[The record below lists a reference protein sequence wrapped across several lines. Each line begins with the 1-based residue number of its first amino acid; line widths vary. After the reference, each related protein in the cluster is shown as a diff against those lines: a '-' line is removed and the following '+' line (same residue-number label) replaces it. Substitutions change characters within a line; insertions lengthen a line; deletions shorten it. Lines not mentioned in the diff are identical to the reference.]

1 VRILLVEDEDELA
14 AALVHVL
21 TRRSY
26 IVDRVVSLSEAR
38 VSLQCTAFQAVLL
51 DRRLPDGD
59 GLSLLPQIRSLRS
72 PPPVMMIT
80 ALDGVSEIV
89 VGLDRGADDYIAKPF
104 EVEELMA
111 RLRALLRRPAVPV
124 SATIS
129 FGKITYVSERR
140 EAAVDGVPLLLPR
153 RELLVLEALLRNA
166 GRVVTLEKLEAAVYG
181 FDDDVDPTSIRPHI
195 SRLRGRLDVT
205 RSGVTIDVLR
215 GIGYMLKQ
223 S

>member
-1 VRILLVEDEDELA
+1 MRILLVEDEDELA
-14 AALVHVL
+14 AALSHVL

-26 IVDRVVSLSEAR
+26 LVDRVACLSEAR
-38 VSLQCTAFQAVLL
+38 VSLQCTAYQAVLL

-59 GLSLLPQIRSLRS
+59 GLSILPQIRSLRP

-80 ALDGVSEIV
+80 ALDGVSDIV

-104 EVEELMA
+104 EVEELLA
-111 RLRALLRRPAVPV
+111 RLRALLRRPAAPA
-124 SATIS
+124 SATIA
-129 FGKITYVSERR
+129 FGNITYVSERR

-181 FDDDVDPTSIRPHI
+181 IDDYVDPTSIRPHI
-195 SRLRGRLDVT
+195 SRLRGRLDAT
-205 RSGVTIDVLR
+205 QSGVTIDVLR
-215 GIGYMLKQ
+215 GIGYMLKL